1 MKEPLCIDV
10 GRAFPPPAITPCTFQ
25 PSTAPAPFLAHTKGR
40 MRRVEMLCRDLA
52 FYASFCLCFWLPRA
66 IRRHSSVPKQTL
78 YWCASRFFIFLC
90 LADCFL
96 FIYVFIYFYRM
107 VFGSKPSDCP
117 RITQTRLLLMGIHLG
132 PTFLSVSDFFT
143 FSIKSRKSPTTTTS
157 LIKETGR
164 CEIPLC
170 KCIPSMVP
178 HWRGAN
184 IEASPVRSLCRREKR
199 STTRR
204 TCITSCT
211 RVIIFTWTVHIPAW
225 DMHPPTALK
234 TVTRTAWVYHK
245 AAECAVSTKG
255 RTSQALRTSK
265 FAIDHISP
273 SPSSCVMSVSFL
285 LPELSSTCYSR
296 TN

>member
-1 MKEPLCIDV
+1 MKGPLCIDV
-10 GRAFPPPAITPCTFQ
+10 GRAFPPPAITPYTFQ
-25 PSTAPAPFLAHTKGR
+25 PSTAPAPFLARTKGG
-40 MRRVEMLCRDLA
+40 MQRVEMLCRDLA
-52 FYASFCLCFWLPRA
+52 FYASFCLCFWLPWA

-78 YWCASRFFIFLC
+78 YWCVSRFFIFLC

-96 FIYVFIYFYRM
+96 FIYVFTYFYQM
-107 VFGSKPSDCP
+107 IFGSKPSDSP
-117 RITQTRLLLMGIHLG
+117 LITQTRLLLMGIHLG

-143 FSIKSRKSPTTTTS
+143 FCNKSRKSPTTRTS

-170 KCIPSMVP
+170 KCIPSMAP

-184 IEASPVRSLCRREKR
+184 IEASPVRSLCRRERR

-225 DMHPPTALK
+225 DMHSPQLWRPALVQPECIIKQRNVQWTLRGEPHRLCARQNSLLITFLPLLPPAWW
-234 TVTRTAWVYHK
+234 AWV
-245 AAECAVSTKG
+245 
-255 RTSQALRTSK
+255 
-265 FAIDHISP
+265 F
-273 SPSSCVMSVSFL
+273 SCRS
-285 LPELSSTCYSR
+285 
-296 TN
+296 